1 MSQDSEEI
9 KTIEQWRWSEMQG
22 LELLPT
28 SSTPPETTT
37 PPPQEQ
43 QQIQE
48 QELGREKES
57 RREREK
63 KREMEGSEGKRDGEK
78 KPGPGPPTT
87 GFGDLFRF
95 ADGLDYVLMGIGT
108 VGAVVHG
115 SSLPIFLRFFADLV
129 NSFGSNSGDID
140 KMTQEVT
147 KVLQNKF
154 PLKSSV
160 LPINCCTGVLKKNLR
175 PVQRN

>member
-9 KTIEQWRWSEMQG
+9 KTIEQWKWSEMQG
-22 LELLPT
+22 LELLPPT
-28 SSTPPETTT
+28 SSSSTTT
-37 PPPQEQ
+37 TTTATDTTTQD

-48 QELGREKES
+48 RDQLGRE
-57 RREREK
+57 RENN
-63 KREMEGSEGKRDGEK
+63 REMEGSEVKKDGST
-78 KPGPGPPTT
+78 PPST

-108 VGAVVHG
+108 LGAVIHG

-129 NSFGSNSGDID
+129 NSFGSNSNDVD

-147 KVLQNKF
+147 KV
-154 PLKSSV
+154 
-160 LPINCCTGVLKKNLR
+160 
-175 PVQRN
+175 